1 MRTSFAFSREVHE
14 LTQDDLA
21 AFVGATRVSVN
32 RALADLE
39 AQGAITVGRRHIVVR
54 EPALLRKQVRY

>member
-1 MRTSFAFSREVHE
+1 
-14 LTQDDLA
+14 
-21 AFVGATRVSVN
+21 VN

-39 AQGAITVGRRHIVVR
+39 AQGAIVVGRRHIAVK

>member
-1 MRTSFAFSREVHE
+1 M
-14 LTQDDLA
+14 TQDDVA

-39 AQGAITVGRRHIVVR
+39 SQGALSVGRRHIVVKDVDR
-54 EPALLRKQVRY
+54 LRKQIRY